1 MGNIASPQDFKKKSR
16 TTLALPSG
24 LMVRVRKMDSLKL
37 LMSEGDIPNS
47 LMKHVNLA
55 IQDGVVNEKELA
67 DELDFDDLQQVQQ
80 LMDRITIECWV
91 EPRIYPVPDD
101 EANRIDDQLY
111 IDEVDLED
119 KMFVFQWVMGGDT
132 DVERFRQEHQ
142 ATMDTMGSISKMAGA
157 TPRDSNVGSKG

>member
-24 LMVRVRKMDSLKL
+24 LIVRVKKMDSLKL
-37 LMSEGDIPNS
+37 LMSEGEIPNN
-47 LMKHVNLA
+47 LIKYVNLA
-55 IQDGVVNEKELA
+55 IQDGVVNEKDLA
-67 DELDFDDLQQVQQ
+67 EELDLGDLQQIQQ

-119 KMFVFQWVMGGDT
+119 KMFVFQWVMGGDA

-142 ATMDTMGSISKMAGA
+142 ATMDTMGSISKMASA
-157 TPRDSNVGSKG
+157 APRDSDVGSK